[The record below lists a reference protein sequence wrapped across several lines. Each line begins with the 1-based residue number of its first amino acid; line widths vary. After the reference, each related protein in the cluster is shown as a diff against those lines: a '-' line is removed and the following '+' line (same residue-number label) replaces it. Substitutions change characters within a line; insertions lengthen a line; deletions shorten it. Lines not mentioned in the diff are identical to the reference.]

1 MEYVYVPAADDQSGN
16 AILSDLPMQVVD
28 AGPLPDDGTQ
38 RRSYVMVATEQGPL
52 AVVATHLHSRSV
64 PQITAL
70 LDAVDGRMPAVIA
83 GDMNFAPDDP
93 EVALFTEAGFID
105 VVGATGD
112 PCRTTSAEPT
122 SACDRPDW
130 VFVTPD
136 IRVGQVEIGE
146 TVASD
151 HLAMHVSLTP

>member
-1 MEYVYVPAADDQSGN
+1 M
-16 AILSDLPMQVVD
+16 VD
-28 AGPLPDDGTQ
+28 ITT
-38 RRSYVMVATEQGPL
+38 SQGP
-52 AVVATHLHSRSV
+52 VTVTATHLHSRSV

-70 LDAVDGRMPAVIA
+70 LDAVDGQTPAVIA
-83 GDMNFAPDDP
+83 GDMNIAPDDP
-93 EVALFTEAGFID
+93 EVALFTDAGFVD

-136 IRVGQVEIGE
+136 IRVDHVRIGD

-151 HLAMHVSLTP
+151 HLAIHVSLAPEP